1 MFISDRCF
9 QALPVSCGQRGM
21 LPLEF
26 LKGCTL
32 ALPPH
37 FCASDTGLD
46 VGLIPG
52 GFRSAWARVTPVS
65 SADHLKRAGCA
76 SPGINVR
83 IGIRVLRVGVSA
95 ERGAMARVPSS
106 ECRSWPQARV
116 VWGLRW
122 HREEYREWGRR
133 GGSRASGVGWSVG
146 QTASERHFSP
156 PLKRSERR
164 KG

>member
-1 MFISDRCF
+1 
-9 QALPVSCGQRGM
+9 M

-106 ECRSWPQARV
+106 ECRS
-116 VWGLRW
+116 L
-122 HREEYREWGRR
+122 
-133 GGSRASGVGWSVG
+133 ASGPGSLGAQVASGGVQGVGEEGRFQGVWSRLECW
-146 QTASERHFSP
+146 SDCI
-156 PLKRSERR
+156 
-164 KG
+164 